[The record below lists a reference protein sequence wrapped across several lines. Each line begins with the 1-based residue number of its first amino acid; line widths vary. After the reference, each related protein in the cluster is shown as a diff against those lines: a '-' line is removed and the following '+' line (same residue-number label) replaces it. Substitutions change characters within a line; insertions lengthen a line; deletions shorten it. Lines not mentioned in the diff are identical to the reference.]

1 MTIGDRIKSARESIG
16 MTQEEL
22 GKICGVT
29 KQTIFKYEN
38 NIITNI
44 PLDKL
49 KLISIGLNISAAALM
64 DWETEDGGIDIG
76 IAKVETGMSEDEVVR
91 FIDSTPPIMM
101 GGFSLSASEQS
112 HIKKYR
118 TLDGYGKD
126 AVQAI
131 LDIEYNRCAAV
142 PEPEDEA
149 PRVISLRLSEQSA
162 AAGTGT
168 YLGPECFRT
177 IYVRDSELARRAAYC
192 IPVSGDSMEPVY
204 YDGDILLV
212 SSEQAE
218 IGDIGIFTL
227 SGKGYVKKLGNDVL
241 LSLNGKYVPIPMD
254 ESIVCNGKVIGVL
267 DKSEIVSNER

>member
-1 MTIGDRIKSARESIG
+1 MDFLEKLTVLMQRDGYNKS
-16 MTQEEL
+16 
-22 GKICGVT
+22 
-29 KQTIFKYEN
+29 
-38 NIITNI
+38 
-44 PLDKL
+44 
-49 KLISIGLNISAAALM
+49 
-64 DWETEDGGIDIG
+64 
-76 IAKVETGMSEDEVVR
+76 
-91 FIDSTPPIMM
+91 
-101 GGFSLSASEQS
+101 SLSKACGIPYTTIDNWFKRGYDGLQLATLRKLNEFFDTTLEFWARDEINDPDYGKSDGFKVDFAEMQ

-131 LDIEYNRCAAV
+131 LDIEYNRCADAALV
-142 PEPEDEA
+142 DET
-149 PRVISLRLSEQSA
+149 PKVISLRLSEQSA

-168 YLGPECFRT
+168 YLGPEQFRT
-177 IYVRDSELARRAAYC
+177 IYVKESDIARRAAYC

-204 YDGDILLV
+204 RDGDILLV

-227 SGKGYVKKLGNDVL
+227 SGKGYVKKRGNDVL

-267 DKSEIVSNER
+267 DKSEIISNE

>member
-131 LDIEYNRCAAV
+131 LDIEYNRCADAALV
-142 PEPEDEA
+142 DET
-149 PRVISLRLSEQSA
+149 PKVISLRLSEQSA

-168 YLGPECFRT
+168 YLGPEQFRT
-177 IYVRDSELARRAAYC
+177 IYVKESDIARRAAYC

-204 YDGDILLV
+204 HDGDILLV
-212 SSEQAE
+212 SSEQAK

-227 SGKGYVKKLGNDVL
+227 SGKGYVKKRGNDVL

-267 DKSEIVSNER
+267 DKSEIVSNE